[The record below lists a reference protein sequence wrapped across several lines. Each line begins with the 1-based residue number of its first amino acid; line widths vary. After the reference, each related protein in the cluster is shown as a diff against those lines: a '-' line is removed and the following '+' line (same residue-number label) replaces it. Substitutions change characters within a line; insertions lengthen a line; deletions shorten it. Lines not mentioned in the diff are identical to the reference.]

1 MLANHHHN
9 NNSNTSNTN
18 DAAMITIR
26 VLKTK
31 YNIR

>member
-1 MLANHHHN
+1 MLATHHHN

-18 DAAMITIR
+18 DAAMITIS

>member
-1 MLANHHHN
+1 MLATHHHN
-9 NNSNTSNTN
+9 NNSNTSNTS
-18 DAAMITIR
+18 DAAMITIS